1 MSPFSLA
8 APAGKKKWVPCP
20 VQSQCSV
27 AGRPAVVIKAVVEWL
42 EPLNKRQLQRLLGIA
57 NFHQRFIR
65 DFSRIPLPLT
75 HLTSPRLPFSSAPLP
90 SRLSILWNNASPL
103 RPSWLRLTSP
113 NRSLWRW
120 MPPIWWSGLCSPR
133 SQMVKS
139 IHVPFSLTISPS
151 ERNYNV
157 GHWELLAIK
166 LVWSGGIGWRGQR
179 IDRRILHIHRLLNT

>member
-8 APAGKKKWVPCP
+8 APAGKKKRVPCP

-75 HLTSPRLPFSSAPLP
+75 HLTSPRFPLHFWYIGQKRGNYHFP
-90 SRLSILWNNASPL
+90 HLWNWIPL
-103 RPSWLRLTSP
+103 L
-113 NRSLWRW
+113 
-120 MPPIWWSGLCSPR
+120 G
-133 SQMVKS
+133 
-139 IHVPFSLTISPS
+139 
-151 ERNYNV
+151 
-157 GHWELLAIK
+157 
-166 LVWSGGIGWRGQR
+166 
-179 IDRRILHIHRLLNT
+179 D